1 MKNQIISTKESYIN
15 PECKVVNIETEG
27 IICSSNGNANISNTN
42 VFDYE
47 EGGSYDISIF

>member
-27 IICSSNGNANISNTN
+27 IICSSEVNVSNTN